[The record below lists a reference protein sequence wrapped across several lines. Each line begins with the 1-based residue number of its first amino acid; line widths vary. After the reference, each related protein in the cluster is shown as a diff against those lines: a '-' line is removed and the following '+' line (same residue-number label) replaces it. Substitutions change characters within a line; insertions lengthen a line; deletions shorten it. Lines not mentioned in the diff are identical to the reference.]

1 MYVYVF
7 NNVQTYHKYLK
18 TLIKYL
24 FTHYVTVSFGTNKLV
39 QKDGQHIQG
48 LTEARVVATRTMDG

>member
-1 MYVYVF
+1 MSASVF
-7 NNVQTYHKYLK
+7 NNVQTFNEYSK

-39 QKDGQHIQG
+39 QKGQHIQG
-48 LTEARVVATRTMDG
+48 LTEDRVVATRTMDG